1 VIEDALQTEAEACI
15 QAMAAAQHY
24 GMTNI
29 LIETDAQ
36 MLVQAIHS
44 KESDR
49 APNGVL
55 FREIKALA
63 RLNFSAFSISYY
75 PRACNKVV
83 DALAHYGVKMVLELQ
98 AVWPGWVPTF
108 AHVLVASDLATQSG

>member
-108 AHVLVASDLATQSG
+108 AYVLVASDLATQSG